1 MGEEKALV
9 PVEQKTVVFYD
20 DEIPVVLI
28 QEDQRRQVFVPVRP
42 ICDYL
47 GVDWS
52 GQRQRILRDP
62 VLSGELVPCVVVTP
76 TQGSQPEQ
84 RREVQCLPLEF
95 INGFLFGINASRVKE
110 EVRDRLIRYQRECYQ
125 VLSEAF
131 QEGRLTTEPAFSDL
145 LDSDSPAAQAYKIA
159 AAMMRMARQQL
170 ILENR
175 LDHHTTRLDD
185 YERRLEDV
193 ESTLGDPQR
202 HITPDQASRI
212 SQAVK
217 AIAMQLSKR
226 SGRNEYGGVYGELYR
241 RFSISSYK
249 ELPASRYDEAMSWL
263 NDWLQSLISNAP
275 F

>member
-1 MGEEKALV
+1 MADESNALIPVEEKQV
-9 PVEQKTVVFYD
+9 IFYE
-20 DEIPVVLI
+20 DELTAVLI
-28 QEDQRRQVFVPVRP
+28 REEEREEIFVPVRP
-42 ICDYL
+42 IVEYL
-47 GVDWS
+47 GLAWS
-52 GQRQRILRDP
+52 GQYERIQRDTILTEAMRF
-62 VLSGELVPCVVVTP
+62 VRVTRTNLGGNP
-76 TQGSQPEQ
+76 NM
-84 RREVQCLPLEF
+84 VALPLKF
-95 INGFLFGINASRVKE
+95 IPGFLFGITVNRVRE
-110 EVRDRLIRYQRECYQ
+110 ELRERILRYQRECYD
-125 VLSEAF
+125 VLWEAF
-131 QEGRLTTEPAFSDL
+131 QDGRLTAEPEFSDL

-193 ESTLGDPQR
+193 ESTLGDPRR

-217 AIAMQLSKR
+217 AVAMQLSKR

-241 RFSISSYK
+241 RFGINSYK
-249 ELPASRYDEAMSWL
+249 ELPASRYDEAIDWL
-263 NDWLQSLISNAP
+263 NDWLQTLISDSP